1 MYSTFYYF
9 PNLFSVSIGHSSNS
23 DNPYPNTA
31 VKEDPA
37 PSHIPVNAQQQ
48 AVNTGTNTEKKN
60 EDPHRLLGIPG
71 YQTAYSGQYFPR
83 FNNYFDSL
91 LLILGSR
98 NYDYTQKYPPDEL
111 GKEASENA
119 RVWKV
124 YLDEAEAF
132 DDEML
137 RGFRDTLDALLVFV
151 STFLFMKDTF
161 FEVSTRQLYSLL

>member
-1 MYSTFYYF
+1 M
-9 PNLFSVSIGHSSNS
+9 
-23 DNPYPNTA
+23 
-31 VKEDPA
+31 EDPGTLGNGG
-37 PSHIPVNAQQQ
+37 PQQW
-48 AVNTGTNTEKKN
+48 AINTGAKIQKKD
-60 EDPHRLLGIPG
+60 EDSHQLLGIPG
-71 YQTAYSGQYFPR
+71 YQTAYNGQYFSR
-83 FNNYFDSL
+83 SNDSFYSI

-98 NYDYTQKYPPDEL
+98 NYDYTKKYLPDEL

-151 STFLFMKDTF
+151 SIFFLHG
-161 FEVSTRQLYSLL
+161 